1 MTARTRR
8 TGYTLLEMTLVTAV
22 LTISAT
28 LVVPSLEGMYGYF
41 KKNAAIDAVKA
52 AWAQARSRAI
62 DEGRPYRFTAQPGSG
77 SFRVAP
83 DEAASGSNTAAQAPA
98 IESSLPEGV
107 AFTAAGTA
115 EGSGE
120 PLVFLPDGTAR
131 DDAEVVFQVQG
142 ARTTALHLRALT
154 GAITVRAADAQGGH

>member
-1 MTARTRR
+1 MTARQIRHA
-8 TGYTLLEMTLVTAV
+8 YTLLEMTVVTAV
-22 LTISAT
+22 ITIAAT
-28 LVVPSLEGMYGYF
+28 LIVPSLEGMYGYY

-98 IESSLPEGV
+98 IEGSLPEGV
-107 AFTAAGTA
+107 AFTATA
-115 EGSGE
+115 TADDPDE
-120 PLVFLPDGTAR
+120 PIVFLPDGTAR
-131 DDAEVVFQVQG
+131 DDAQVVFQVQG
-142 ARTTALHLRALT
+142 ARATALHLRALT
-154 GAITVRAADAQGGH
+154 GAVSVGAADAQGGH